1 MWSVAFPAIAPPHLK
16 LLTMLWLVS
25 CFSNLY
31 DRPFAN
37 YANQTAMGIVHA
49 IDRRSEMRSS
59 SELTV
64 TVWGID
70 SDGERFLQEAQARE
84 VSLSG
89 ALLSGLEVE
98 LRSGDLVGI
107 LHSGKKA
114 RFRIVWVRYSD
125 ETRKVQAAVHRVDP
139 DTCPW
144 LESLAAEPLAVE

>member
-1 MWSVAFPAIAPPHLK
+1 
-16 LLTMLWLVS
+16 
-25 CFSNLY
+25 
-31 DRPFAN
+31 
-37 YANQTAMGIVHA
+37 MGIVRA
-49 IDRRSEMRSS
+49 IDRRNEIRSS

-70 SDGERFLQEAQARE
+70 TKGERFLQEAQARE
-84 VSLSG
+84 ISLSG

-107 LHSGKKA
+107 LHHGKKA

-125 ETRKVQAAVHRVDP
+125 ESRKVQAAVHRMDP

-144 LESLAAEPLAVE
+144 LELLQADPVAAE